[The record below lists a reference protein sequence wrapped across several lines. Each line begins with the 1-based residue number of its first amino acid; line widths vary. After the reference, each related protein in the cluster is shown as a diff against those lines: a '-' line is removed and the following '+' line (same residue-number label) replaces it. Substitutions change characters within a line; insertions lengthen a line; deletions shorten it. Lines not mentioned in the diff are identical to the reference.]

1 MDYHRVIHALERP
14 YGDAKRY
21 SECTCTDEMW
31 GIVLAYAFQTCIL
44 LHQLILSALKK
55 EIDILPVISLRNI
68 K

>member
-44 LHQLILSALKK
+44 LHLKRIK
-55 EIDILPVISLRNI
+55 ERDRYLASYLVA
-68 K
+68 KY